1 MKILIYILIVLAAG
15 LVLFNLTKLDFNHL
29 LEGDSAIAAIGVL
42 AGLCAI
48 LAMGVLLISKKIA
61 SKNKK

>member
-61 SKNKK
+61 SKDKK

>member
-1 MKILIYILIVLAAG
+1 MKTLIYILIVLAAG

-61 SKNKK
+61 SKDKK

>member
-42 AGLCAI
+42 ASLCAI